1 MLAIGGGG
9 RDTLDGDGDD
19 DFDEDDSD
27 DLDED
32 DGLTQ
37 VRAGRQL
44 HWRNRYIGNYE
55 THSASATQGTT
66 VHDGTAAF
74 SGTCTG
80 HG

>member
-19 DFDEDDSD
+19 DGDEDDND

-37 VRAGRQL
+37 VRAGR
-44 HWRNRYIGNYE
+44 
-55 THSASATQGTT
+55 
-66 VHDGTAAF
+66 
-74 SGTCTG
+74 
-80 HG
+80 